1 MFKFADDMD
10 IVTTADK
17 YYLVDNELEHIE
29 KWAIDN
35 NMILN
40 KTKTKEIIFRRNR
53 SRCSQV
59 ALTNGVQ
66 RTGSIKML
74 GVTFQDNLSVGEHV
88 DATLAKCFNGL
99 YALNILRSQGLS
111 TECLFRVFQAKILS
125 KLTYAAPAWWGF
137 ASVRDITRINCFLKK
152 AKKMK
157 FYPLDGLTI
166 EELWRQSDDKLFK
179 SITTNDKHVL
189 YKFLPE
195 VKNTGH
201 NLRKRVHPYN
211 LPDKDD
217 RNFFNRLL
225 YLGIV

>member
-1 MFKFADDMD
+1 M
-10 IVTTADK
+10 
-17 YYLVDNELEHIE
+17 
-29 KWAIDN
+29 
-35 NMILN
+35 
-40 KTKTKEIIFRRNR
+40 RP
-53 SRCSQV
+53 QP
-59 ALTNGVQ
+59 G
-66 RTGSIKML
+66 G
-74 GVTFQDNLSVGEHV
+74 
-88 DATLAKCFNGL
+88 
-99 YALNILRSQGLS
+99 
-111 TECLFRVFQAKILS
+111 
-125 KLTYAAPAWWGF
+125 GF

-225 YLGIV
+225 YLGIVWTFFIYCILFCVYVTILRFVRMENNKRIIMIMNPHSQIQSSGERSLPDSYSHDT